1 MIGAILTWL
10 TRRRVPPKRPEFRAG
25 AVAAASAVPAADGL
39 DLASVVAG
47 NALATE
53 RLWRV
58 AFAVPADAPSAEG
71 VHPQVRAA
79 VHAALRAENLPA
91 KYFPRRPTL
100 LPQLLRAVEDPN
112 AHSTTI
118 ANMIAH
124 DPVLAA
130 DVLRLA
136 NSSVYRVSPRPIETI
151 QRALVVLGIEALRGI
166 AATAMLQPV
175 FRATRSNFP
184 RFPRL
189 LWERSERAA
198 RAAEVYASATQP
210 RDRLEAQVLV
220 LLSALG
226 PLVVYGVVLDE
237 YQRRPELTPNSAVCA
252 NLIGTLGVPVAQRV
266 ARHWQA
272 PPRLLAA
279 LERHEAEPLT
289 GVLQVGELLGTLS
302 LLEAQ
307 TVIGSELRD
316 DYLKDAGLIDAV
328 AADTYAHVAPQA

>member
-1 MIGAILTWL
+1 
-10 TRRRVPPKRPEFRAG
+10 
-25 AVAAASAVPAADGL
+25 VAAADGL
-39 DLASVVAG
+39 DLASVEAG
-47 NALATE
+47 TALASE

-58 AFAVPADAPSAEG
+58 AFAVPADAAAADG
-71 VHPQVRAA
+71 LHPQVRSA
-79 VHAALRAENLPA
+79 VHAALRAETLA
-91 KYFPRRPTL
+91 SKYFPRRPAL
-100 LPQLLRAVEDPN
+100 LPQLLRAVDDPG

-130 DVLRLA
+130 DVLRVA
-136 NSSVYRVSPRPIETI
+136 NSSVYRVSSRPIETI
-151 QRALVVLGIEALRGI
+151 QRALVVLGVEALRGI
-166 AATAMLQPV
+166 AATAMLQPS
-175 FRATRSNFP
+175 FRATRKNFP

-198 RAAEVYASATQP
+198 RAAEVYAAATQP

-237 YQRRPELTPNSAVCA
+237 YERRPELTPHPAVCA
-252 NLIGTLGVPVAQRV
+252 NLIGTLGVPMAQRV

-279 LERHEAEPLT
+279 LERSNAEPLT

-302 LLEAQ
+302 LLESQ

-316 DYLKDAGLIDAV
+316 DYMKDAGLVDLV
-328 AADTYAHVAPQA
+328 ATETYASVAP

>member
-1 MIGAILTWL
+1 MIGAIRKWL
-10 TRRRVPPKRPEFRAG
+10 TRRRVPPRPLEFRETG
-25 AVAAASAVPAADGL
+25 ESPPAADGL
-39 DLASVVAG
+39 DLASIEAG

-58 AFAVPADAPSAEG
+58 AFGVPADAGPADA

-79 VHAALRAENLPA
+79 VHAALRAESLAA

-100 LPQLLRAVEDPN
+100 LPQLLRAVDDPN

-136 NSSVYRVSPRPIETI
+136 NSSVYRVSSRPIETI
-151 QRALVVLGIEALRGI
+151 QRALVVLGIDALRGI
-166 AATAMLQPV
+166 AVTAMLQPV
-175 FRATRSNFP
+175 FRATRTNFP

-237 YQRRPELTPNSAVCA
+237 YQRRPDLTPHPGVCA
-252 NLIGTLGVPVAQRV
+252 NLVGTLGVPVAQRV

-272 PPRLLAA
+272 PPRFLAA
-279 LERHEAEPLT
+279 LEHRDSEPLT
-289 GVLQVGELLGTLS
+289 AVLKVGELLGTLS
-302 LLEAQ
+302 LLESQ
-307 TVIGSELRD
+307 TVIGSELREG
-316 DYLKDAGLIDAV
+316 YMKDAGLQDAV
-328 AADTYAHVAPQA
+328 AADTYAQVAPPV